1 MKREKKKKEKFV
13 DDGRVIA
20 PMDNEYI
27 TGYKSKEHR
36 EKRRELQEAN
46 LSRKERW
53 AIYKAMLGNVM
64 PVFLTFM
71 LSLVAAILLL
81 YFFWERNGY
90 SRKRL
95 APLQRRERFLILFRN
110 SLERNGNEEIED
122 KQRRN
127 DQHYDM

>member
-81 YFFWERNGY
+81 YFFWI
-90 SRKRL
+90 
-95 APLQRRERFLILFRN
+95 Q
-110 SLERNGNEEIED
+110 
-122 KQRRN
+122 
-127 DQHYDM
+127 

>member
-1 MKREKKKKEKFV
+1 MKREKKKQEKFV

-53 AIYKAMLGNVM
+53 AIYKAMLANVM

-71 LSLVAAILLL
+71 LSLVIAILLL
-81 YFFWERNGY
+81 YFFWIN
-90 SRKRL
+90 
-95 APLQRRERFLILFRN
+95 
-110 SLERNGNEEIED
+110 
-122 KQRRN
+122 
-127 DQHYDM
+127 